1 MYSAPPQLCS
11 ALVSFA
17 PEWKFSL
24 ENVAVKLVHN
34 NLTIP
39 LSQNRVPILDRSLR
53 VQFIPIAM
61 SVVPSI
67 VELRHVT
74 SQILVNG
81 VGFEECAS
89 DSYGWTLWLQALSNE
104 FPPNMI
110 ESRCS
115 VLNVEALI
123 CVMPDWGALYPAATV
138 RVNVLDCSRQDVQ
151 QNFAQDLKISL
162 RPSVL
167 RIFPTTSSFKDAV
180 PVTVIGRGFS
190 SDLGLKVIFNG
201 PIDTRSTVVTV
212 VNHTLLIAMTPNVGS
227 MSPQHHVNIS
237 VFTDRDEELGG
248 WIQTPSFLL
257 TRSIRRVFPL
267 VHSTAGGSTATV
279 YGLGF
284 APGSGY
290 TCTFVATG
298 DSNDVMAHS
307 LGVAVAFTVIKCKVP
322 AWGQIFRAGR
332 VNLKVTFPAQ
342 SVPIPAD
349 SGSVIELSFQPAVH
363 GLFPVVIQF
372 SQNIIALVNGTG
384 FGASM
389 NLTLRLKSGFDT
401 VAASDSCTILSVTNM
416 TCPVPPWSVLHP
428 AQTVQVSFDVAA
440 TDLSMVYVPPN
451 TNIRFLD
458 GVHNLYPTS
467 GTIRGGTLVQFVCEG
482 LFKSRSIVVKFSDSR
497 GNELSSIPVLALN
510 ASSFI
515 AAAPNWL
522 FTFPSSTSFTADVTV
537 SLSLELCPW
546 CNIVIACLSIVCC
559 EQPGLIRIVQVF
571 YDDNRNQPISNTSI
585 LKFTFVV

>member
-1 MYSAPPQLCS
+1 MQLCFLTCATETKGLGRSITTENVFCGIYSAPPQLCS

-24 ENVAVKLVHN
+24 KNVAVRLVHN
-34 NLTIP
+34 NSTIP
-39 LSQNRVPILDRSLR
+39 LSQNRVPILDPSLR
-53 VQFIPIAM
+53 VQFTPIAL

-74 SQILVNG
+74 SQILVSG

-89 DSYGWTLWLQALSNE
+89 DSDVWTLWLQALSYE
-104 FPPNMI
+104 FPPNMM
-110 ESRCS
+110 ESPCS
-115 VLNVEALI
+115 VLHEGALI

-138 RVNVLDCSRQDVQ
+138 RINVLDCSRQDVQ

-201 PIDTRSTVVTV
+201 PIDSRSTVVTV
-212 VNHTLLIAMTPNVGS
+212 VNHTLLTAMTPNLGS

-248 WIQTPSFLL
+248 WLQAPSFLL

-290 TCTFVATG
+290 TCTFVAAA
-298 DSNDVMAHS
+298 DSNEVMAHS

-322 AWGQIFRAGR
+322 AWGQSFNAGR
-332 VNLKVTFPAQ
+332 VHLKVTFPAQ
-342 SVPIPAD
+342 AVPIPAD
-349 SGSVIELSFQPAVH
+349 SGSAIELSFQPAVH
-363 GLFPVVIQF
+363 GIFPVVIQF
-372 SQNIIALVNGTG
+372 SRNAVALVNGTG
-384 FGASM
+384 FGANM
-389 NLTLRLKSGFDT
+389 KLTLRLKGGSDT
-401 VAASDSCTILSVTNM
+401 VVASDSCTILSVTNM
-416 TCPVPPWSVLHP
+416 TCPVPAWSVFHP
-428 AQTVQVSFDVAA
+428 ALTVQVLFDVVA

-451 TNIRFLD
+451 TNIQFLD
-458 GVHNLYPTS
+458 GVHNVYPTS
-467 GTIRGGTLVQFVCEG
+467 GTIRGGTLMHFVCEG
-482 LFKSRSIVVKFSDSR
+482 LVKSRSIVVTFSDSR

-510 ASSFI
+510 ASSFT

-537 SLSLELCPW
+537 SLRLVKL
-546 CNIVIACLSIVCC
+546 
-559 EQPGLIRIVQVF
+559 GR
-571 YDDNRNQPISNTSI
+571 R
-585 LKFTFVV
+585 